1 MTLKIIVYT
10 CSRLNTL
17 WLKNIPTRFKRFIYN
32 WERKWEKASAK
43 KTFQERYDELID
55 VANHHHA
62 ETEVDNVNAAI
73 LFSASRFN
81 VFTTVRQFDDV
92 EKLKEEKQKII
103 EYFTQRF
110 AEMMASNLDEYIERF
125 DEYNPN

>member
-1 MTLKIIVYT
+1 M
-10 CSRLNTL
+10 SENA
-17 WLKNIPTRFKRFIYN
+17 PA
-32 WERKWEKASAK
+32 E
-43 KTFQERYDELID
+43 KTFQERCDEFID
-55 VANHHHA
+55 LANQQHA
-62 ETEVDNVNAAI
+62 ETEVDNVNAAL

-103 EYFTQRF
+103 DYFSQRYTD
-110 AEMMASNLDEYIERF
+110 MMAQNIEEYIERF